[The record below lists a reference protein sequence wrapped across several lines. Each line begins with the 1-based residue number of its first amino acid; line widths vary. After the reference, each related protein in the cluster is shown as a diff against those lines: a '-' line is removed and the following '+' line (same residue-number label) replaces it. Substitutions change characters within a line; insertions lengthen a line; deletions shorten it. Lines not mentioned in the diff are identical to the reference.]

1 LTDLLK
7 VEIIEIEYYGMLKI
21 CKKIEIFENFKMLWD
36 GEIWLV

>member
-21 CKKIEIFENFKMLWD
+21 GKKLRFLKALKWYEMEKYN
-36 GEIWLV
+36 